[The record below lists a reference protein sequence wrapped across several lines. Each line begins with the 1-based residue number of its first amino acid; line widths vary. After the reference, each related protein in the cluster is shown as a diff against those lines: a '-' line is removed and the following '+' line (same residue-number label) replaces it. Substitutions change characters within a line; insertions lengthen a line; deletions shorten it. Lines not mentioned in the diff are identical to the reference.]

1 MIITDWYWQY
11 GINRT
16 GEYQLDASWL
26 DAVSRLE
33 NKRSRILDSMNQK
46 TCLALWGMS
55 QTGKSTLLSQYLDG
69 RRANGNDSALTW
81 RVFVVAGAMTDK
93 TKTRKENQK

>member
-1 MIITDWYWQY
+1 MMIITDWYWQY

-33 NKRSRILDSMNQK
+33 NKRSRIL
-46 TCLALWGMS
+46 
-55 QTGKSTLLSQYLDG
+55 
-69 RRANGNDSALTW
+69 
-81 RVFVVAGAMTDK
+81 VAMIAH
-93 TKTRKENQK
+93 